1 MTQVDR
7 VITQVDP
14 PVANPA
20 PWPVWRRLA
29 VPLVAV
35 TAAFIFIAIATLRW
49 DIWVGAAT
57 VQTTDDAYVRA
68 DISRL
73 ASRVAGQ
80 VLTVAVTDFQRVK
93 AGELLIQ
100 IDPADYDA
108 QVAQAEAGVAGA
120 KAALDNLA
128 NQIELQY
135 ATIAQAE
142 AQRASALAIE
152 TETQEE
158 QVRQQSLEHTDA
170 GTRQKLEQ
178 AVAAYAK
185 AQADVK
191 ASAAII
197 AAQRHQIE
205 VLGGTKQQRAADLL
219 GAQAALAA
227 AKLRLGYTRIV
238 APFDGIVSER
248 QVQPGDYVNIGSSL
262 INVVPLPNVYV
273 IANYKETQLTRV
285 KPGQAVDI
293 QVDTFSDQ
301 TLHGRVERISPASGS
316 QFALLPPD
324 NATGNFTKVVQ
335 RIPVRIELDPGQP
348 LLERLL
354 PGMSATT
361 RIHTDRMAHAA
372 GPDSVS
378 GAK

>member
-1 MTQVDR
+1 M
-7 VITQVDP
+7 TQVDP
-14 PVANPA
+14 PLSVNAA
-20 PWPVWRRLA
+20 PWQAWRRLA
-29 VPLVAV
+29 IPLVAV
-35 TAAFIFIAIATLRW
+35 AAVLIFIAVATLRW
-49 DIWVGAAT
+49 DAWVGAAT

-68 DISRL
+68 ELSRL
-73 ASRVAGQ
+73 SSRVAGE
-80 VLTVAVTDFQRVK
+80 VLTVAVKDFQHVK
-93 AGELLIQ
+93 TGDLLIE
-100 IDPADYDA
+100 IDPADYQA

-128 NQIELQY
+128 NQVELQY

-142 AQRASALAIE
+142 AQRVSAIAIE
-152 TETQEE
+152 TESREE
-158 QVRQQSLEHTDA
+158 QERQQSLEQTAA

-197 AAQRHQIE
+197 AAQRHQLE
-205 VLGGTKQQRAADLL
+205 VLGGTKLQRAADVL
-219 GAQAALAA
+219 GAQATLAA

-238 APFDGIVSER
+238 APFDGVVGER

-262 INVVPLPNVYV
+262 INVVPLPKVYL

-293 QVDTFSDQ
+293 VVDTFSSE

-335 RIPVRIELDPGQP
+335 RIPVRIALDPGQP
-348 LLERLL
+348 LLEQLL

-361 RIHTDRMAHAA
+361 RIHTDRMVDAA
-372 GPDSVS
+372 APDNVS

>member
-14 PVANPA
+14 PANPA
-20 PWPVWRRLA
+20 PWQAWRRLA
-29 VPLVAV
+29 IPLVAV
-35 TAAFIFIAIATLRW
+35 TAALIFIAIATLRW

-73 ASRVAGQ
+73 ASRVAGE

-142 AQRASALAIE
+142 AQRVSALAIE

-219 GAQAALAA
+219 GAQATLAA

-335 RIPVRIELDPGQP
+335 RIPVRIEIDPGQP

-361 RIHTDRMAHAA
+361 RIHTDRMADTA

>member
-1 MTQVDR
+1 M
-7 VITQVDP
+7 TQVDP
-14 PVANPA
+14 PPSANTA
-20 PWPVWRRLA
+20 PWQAWRRLA
-29 VPLVAV
+29 IPLVAV
-35 TAAFIFIAIATLRW
+35 AAALIFVVVATLRW

-73 ASRVAGQ
+73 ASRVAGE
-80 VLTVAVTDFQRVK
+80 VLTVAVSDFQHVK
-93 AGELLIQ
+93 AGDLLIQ
-100 IDPADYDA
+100 IDPADYQA
-108 QVAQAEAGVAGA
+108 QVAQAEAGVAAA

-128 NQIELQY
+128 NQVELQY

-142 AQRASALAIE
+142 AQRVSALAIE

-197 AAQRHQIE
+197 AAQRHQLE

-238 APFDGIVSER
+238 APFDGMVSER

-262 INVVPLPNVYV
+262 IN
-273 IANYKETQLTRV
+273 ETQLTHV

-293 QVDTFSDQ
+293 EVDTFSTQ

-348 LLERLL
+348 LIERLL

-361 RIHTDRMAHAA
+361 YIHTDRMADAA